1 MAIQKLKKLKTQ
13 ISCVFLNYILIFLG
27 FLYSCTKGPGG
38 IYEPTTTEPNLDSL
52 GIVIDPLGNYNW
64 LLHCILTLVTII
76 WGFIWYYQYKN
87 HRKRRIRISYDNS
100 GNYLEEKINL

>member
-1 MAIQKLKKLKTQ
+1 MEKETTNLKEKLDKK
-13 ISCVFLNYILIFLG
+13 ISDYTFNGWRIVDKNENRVECILEYG
-27 FLYSCTKGPGG
+27 
-38 IYEPTTTEPNLDSL
+38 
-52 GIVIDPLGNYNW
+52 GNYNW